1 MSWSFISADA
11 QASTAVSVFTGAA
24 LFKVYVPPTA
34 HTELLFGIAAI
45 ELNPS
50 SLAPATSTVFCTSHF
65 APFHLMPNVF
75 AVPPEPYT
83 WPTAHTAFADSA
95 VAA

>member
-1 MSWSFISADA
+1 MNRSSPPAEAPASA
-11 QASTAVSVFTGAA
+11 AVIVLSGIA
-24 LFKVYVPPTA
+24 LFKVYVAPTA
-34 HTELLFGIAAI
+34 HTVLLFGIAAI

-50 SLAPATSTVFCTSHF
+50 LLAPATSTVFCTSHF

-75 AVPPEPYT
+75 AVPPEPYIC
-83 WPTAHTAFADSA
+83 PTAHTAFADSA